1 MRGFEVF
8 VAAFYRRSKVARA
21 VSKDL
26 NRGDVF
32 SPKFGS
38 AAQFSPPAQRSIVHF
53 PPFPV
58 DLKNLPPSRSNSND
72 FCFIAGALNFPLH
85 PATFLSPTA
94 QLDINVSDRSSK
106 TTATYQTGEVVGR
119 GLYFNWNFSPCP
131 LRRVYPQTTLLWE
144 CYDEIYSQ

>member
-1 MRGFEVF
+1 MF

-26 NRGDVF
+26 NRGDVI

-53 PPFPV
+53 SPFPV

-72 FCFIAGALNFPLH
+72 FCFIAGALNFSLH
-85 PATFLSPTA
+85 PATFLSPTAA

-106 TTATYQTGEVVGR
+106 TTATYQTGGVVGR
-119 GLYFNWNFSPCP
+119 GLYFH
-131 LRRVYPQTTLLWE
+131 
-144 CYDEIYSQ
+144 